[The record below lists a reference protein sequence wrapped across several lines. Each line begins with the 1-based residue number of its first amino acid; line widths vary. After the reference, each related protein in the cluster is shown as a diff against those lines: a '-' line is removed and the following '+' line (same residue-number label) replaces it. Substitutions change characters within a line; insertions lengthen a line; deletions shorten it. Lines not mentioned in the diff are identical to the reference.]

1 VYAEIKKRTKDALLR
16 LIEREREGELVDRAL
31 IKNILG
37 IFIEVG
43 LMGVGGVRG
52 NMWDVLVDAV
62 LMHAQVLEAANSMSR
77 NKVN

>member
-43 LMGVGGVRG
+43 LMGVGGMRG

>member
-1 VYAEIKKRTKDALLR
+1 MHMALFTAALNCSDLVYAEIKKRTKDALLR

-43 LMGVGGVRG
+43 EGEGEGEGGG
-52 NMWDVLVDAV
+52 SAGGC
-62 LMHAQVLEAANSMSR
+62 S
-77 NKVN
+77 

>member
-1 VYAEIKKRTKDALLR
+1 VYYKIRGKTKDALMR

-43 LMGVGGVRG
+43 WRWRQAHLHLCIPAEG
-52 NMWDVLVDAV
+52 N
-62 LMHAQVLEAANSMSR
+62 
-77 NKVN
+77 KI